1 MYACGKYSI
10 RMWSSI
16 IVTATTSNWQ
26 SLQPNVRPLPLLRKA
41 PAALIIFVCFLLSTF
56 SCGGACMLSRRVFTS
71 TKCIPSAL
79 MEMMSISRWPDLQF
93 LSITV
98 CPFSVRCL
106 QARSSPACPSFCLL
120 CPSPSILPPHSLL
133 SLSFACCLRTHC
145 LLCRIRCGCLLLCS
159 LL

>member
-71 TKCIPSAL
+71 TKCIPSGL
-79 MEMMSISRWPDLQF
+79 MEIISISRCPDLQF
-93 LSITV
+93 LSMTV
-98 CPFSVRCL
+98 CPISVRYL
-106 QARSSPACPSFCLL
+106 QASSSPICPSFCLL
-120 CPSPSILPPHSLL
+120 FPAPSILPPPL
-133 SLSFACCLRTHC
+133 SLSPP
-145 LLCRIRCGCLLLCS
+145 CS
-159 LL
+159 CSHHRHPS

>member
-1 MYACGKYSI
+1 MSNRHSLPPNAC
-10 RMWSSI
+10 
-16 IVTATTSNWQ
+16 
-26 SLQPNVRPLPLLRKA
+26 PLPLFRKA
-41 PAALIIFVCFLLSTF
+41 AAAFVILICFFLSTL
-56 SCGGACMLSRRVFTS
+56 SCGGAWMLSRRVFTS
-71 TKCIPSAL
+71 TKCIPSAST
-79 MEMMSISRWPDLQF
+79 EMMSISRWLDLQF

-98 CPFSVRCL
+98 CPFSVRWL